1 MALICLTMGIGILSG
16 CSGNNHQESHTE
28 SNNSAQEEL
37 HSNVSAQ
44 ENQNESSTESKTE
57 ETSQNKEMYLP
68 NTSPLTMTFSSGA
81 GAWATSITLNRDGS
95 FEGVIMTLIW
105 DSLVK
110 AILTV
115 PFISVNLAEYSTIST
130 NR

>member
-44 ENQNESSTESKTE
+44 ENLQQNPKR
-57 ETSQNKEMYLP
+57 KKLRKIKRCICRIP
-68 NTSPLTMTFSSGA
+68 RL
-81 GAWATSITLNRDGS
+81 
-95 FEGVIMTLIW
+95 
-105 DSLVK
+105 
-110 AILTV
+110 
-115 PFISVNLAEYSTIST
+115 
-130 NR
+130 

>member
-44 ENQNESSTESKTE
+44 EN
-57 ETSQNKEMYLP
+57 
-68 NTSPLTMTFSSGA
+68 
-81 GAWATSITLNRDGS
+81 
-95 FEGVIMTLIW
+95 
-105 DSLVK
+105 
-110 AILTV
+110 
-115 PFISVNLAEYSTIST
+115 
-130 NR
+130 